1 MSVKTA
7 APERRM
13 SRNPHRYPRTPCWP
27 TSPSVPRGDRIMA
40 DAPGLAGREIV
51 ITEKLDGANT
61 LVHRGNVYGRSGDSA
76 APWMGMVKKHH
87 AWKLPCEPRLLYGE
101 NLYPVH
107 SIEYSPMTAPSTF
120 RAFAL
125 MDEDGTFTSFSALEK
140 LCADLEIPVAPVLFR
155 GECGSFLELDS
166 LIHKFHALSSA
177 LGGEREGVVVRDA
190 GRIGRDAF
198 DLSVCKSVRKDHVQ
212 TGERWSR
219 NWRPCR
225 LAGTEEDRDGDPDRE
240 GKGR

>member
-1 MSVKTA
+1 
-7 APERRM
+7 
-13 SRNPHRYPRTPCWP
+13 
-27 TSPSVPRGDRIMA
+27 MA
-40 DAPGLAGREIV
+40 GASGLAGRELV

-61 LVHRGNVYGRSGDSA
+61 LVHRGSVHGRSGDSA

-87 AWKLPCEPRLLYGE
+87 AWKLRGEPRLLYGE

-125 MDEDGTFTSFSALEK
+125 MDEDGALEPFSALEQ

-155 GECGSFLELDS
+155 GECGSFLELDG
-166 LIHKFHALSSA
+166 LIHEFHALPSA

-190 GRIGRDAF
+190 GRVGPGAF
-198 DLSVCKSVRKDHVQ
+198 ALSVCKSVRKDHVQ
-212 TGERWSR
+212 TGEHWSR

-225 LAGTEEDRDGDPDRE
+225 LAGTEEDRDGDPDGE
-240 GKGR
+240 GEGT